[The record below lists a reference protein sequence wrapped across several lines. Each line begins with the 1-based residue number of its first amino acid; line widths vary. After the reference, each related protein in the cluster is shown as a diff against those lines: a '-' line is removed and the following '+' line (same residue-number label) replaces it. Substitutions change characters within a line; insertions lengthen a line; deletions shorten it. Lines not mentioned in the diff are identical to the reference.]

1 MKIGIIGINS
11 KYIHKNL
18 AIYALYSHVKDLN
31 LDIDLLEFSIN
42 ESLDTVFHKINRG
55 KYDALCFATYVWNKE
70 AILKLAENFKTINSN
85 IKIVLGGP
93 EISDSYEKY
102 PFIDNLIIGEGEI
115 SFRKLLQSK
124 FAMPKLLVNEKN
136 YIDLN
141 DQPFVYEDILD
152 KLENK
157 IVYYEGSRGC
167 PFHCTYCLSSSDN
180 TLRLKSAEKI
190 LTEISILVKNGVKQV
205 KFIDRTFNANVNWS
219 KSIVEGLVL
228 LEKYKCNFHFEV
240 SLDKMND
247 SLVELLHVSP
257 DKLFQLEIGIQTTN
271 ANTLKAINRNN
282 DFEKIKER
290 IELLLSKGN
299 LHLHTDLIAGLP
311 YENLESFKKSFNNI
325 YMLKAQMLQ
334 VGFLKVIP
342 NTIMYRDAMNY
353 GIKYRNYPPYE
364 ILENSWLSSDDL
376 LEIKYV
382 EEAIDNFYNKKYF
395 RQTFVYI
402 MGIVDDHFNLF
413 QNMGKLLF
421 NMDNLLSLND
431 KYEFLYNFLINF
443 IPKLDKVIIFALL
456 QLDWCLTNKKKRM
469 PYFLRFEKPIDDFIT
484 LPIEI
489 SFTGHDITEMKIKST
504 VYRINYEKVWS
515 IYDYPVIEKVL
526 L

>member
-18 AIYALYSHVKDLN
+18 AIYALYSYVKDLDI
-31 LDIDLLEFSIN
+31 DIDLLEFSIN
-42 ESLDTVFHKINRG
+42 ESIDKVFHKINRG

-70 AILKLAENFKTINSN
+70 TILKLAENFKTINSY

-93 EISDSYEKY
+93 EISNSYEKY
-102 PFIDNLIIGEGEI
+102 PFIDHLIIGEGEMAL
-115 SFRKLLQSK
+115 RKLLENK
-124 FAMPKLLVNEKN
+124 FNMPKLLVREMDF
-136 YIDLN
+136 IDLN

-152 KLENK
+152 QLENK

-167 PFHCTYCLSSSDN
+167 PFHCTYCLSGSDN

-190 LTEISILVKNGVKQV
+190 LTEIAVLVENGVKQV

-219 KSIVEGLVL
+219 KSIVEGLVHL
-228 LEKYKCNFHFEV
+228 KSYKCNFHFEV
-240 SLDKMND
+240 SLDKMSD
-247 SLVELLHVSP
+247 SLVQLIHESP

-271 ANTLKAINRNN
+271 SNTLKAIKRNN
-282 DFEKIKER
+282 DFNKIKER
-290 IELLLSKGN
+290 IEFLLTRGN

-311 YENLESFKKSFNNI
+311 YEDLESFKKSFNEI

-342 NTIMYRDAMNY
+342 NTVMFKEAKNY

-364 ILENSWLSSDDL
+364 ILENSWLSSEDL

-382 EEAIDNFYNKKYF
+382 EEAVDSFYNKKYF
-395 RQTFVYI
+395 RQTFVYL
-402 MGIVDDHFNLF
+402 MSIVDDHFSLF
-413 QNMGKLLF
+413 RNMGEHLYNIESL
-421 NMDNLLSLND
+421 MSLND
-431 KYEFLYNFLINF
+431 KYEFLYNYLINS
-443 IPKLDKVIIFALL
+443 IPNLDRIVVFSLL

-469 PYFLRFEKPIDDFIT
+469 PYFLRFEKPLDDIIT

-489 SFTGHDITEMKIKST
+489 SFIGHDISVIKMKPT
-504 VYRINYEKVWS
+504 NYKFNYDDLWS
-515 IYDYPVIEKVL
+515 IFDYPSIDKA
-526 L
+526 

>member
-18 AIYALYSHVKDLN
+18 AIYALYSYVKDLAI
-31 LDIDLLEFSIN
+31 DIDLLEFSIN
-42 ESLDTVFHKINRG
+42 ESIDKVFHKINRG

-70 AILKLAENFKTINSN
+70 TILKLAENFKTINSN

-93 EISDSYEKY
+93 EICDSYEKY
-102 PFIDNLIIGEGEI
+102 PFIDHLIIGEGEI
-115 SFRKLLQSK
+115 AFRKLLENK
-124 FAMPKLLVNEKN
+124 FSMPKLLVREMDF
-136 YIDLN
+136 IDLN

-152 KLENK
+152 QLENK

-167 PFHCTYCLSSSDN
+167 PFHCTYCLSGSDN
-180 TLRLKSAEKI
+180 TLRLKSSEKI
-190 LTEISILVKNGVKQV
+190 LTEIKILVENGVKQV

-219 KSIVEGLVL
+219 KAIVEGLFL

-247 SLVELLHVSP
+247 SLVQILHESP

-271 ANTLKAINRNN
+271 ADTLKAINRNN
-282 DFEKIKER
+282 DFSKIKER
-290 IELLLSKGN
+290 IKLLLSKGN

-311 YENLESFKKSFNNI
+311 YEDLESFKRSFNEI

-342 NTIMYRDAMNY
+342 NTTMYKEAANY

-364 ILENSWLSSDDL
+364 ILKNSWLSSEDL

-382 EEAIDNFYNKKYF
+382 EEAVDSFYNKKYF
-395 RQTFVYI
+395 RQTFVYL
-402 MGIVDDHFNLF
+402 MSIVDDHFSLF
-413 QNMGKLLF
+413 RNMGELLF
-421 NMDNLLSLND
+421 NMENLMSLND
-431 KYEFLYNFLINF
+431 KYEFLYNYLINS
-443 IPKLDKVIIFALL
+443 IPNLDRIVVFALL
-456 QLDWCLTNKKKRM
+456 QLDWYLTNKMKRL
-469 PYFLRFEKPIDDFIT
+469 PYFLRFEKSLNNVIT

-489 SFTGHDITEMKIKST
+489 SFIGHDISVIKMKPT
-504 VYRINYEKVWS
+504 NYKFNYDDLWS
-515 IYDYPVIEKVL
+515 IFDYPSIDKA
-526 L
+526 